1 MKKLLKLSSVLILL
15 LISACAL
22 PTLQLTVMS
31 RNNGNV
37 SNGIGNPDGKGG
49 GTLSMTI
56 AGRNYNGVMSRTL
69 SNESFGFFQSIGS
82 AQKSGLLL
90 TQSGS
95 NLGKAILSS
104 SDGKGLRCDLVG
116 DGRGNGSA
124 ICVDDVGEVYDVI
137 VNIKR

>member
-1 MKKLLKLSSVLILL
+1 MKKLFKLSSVLIP
-15 LISACAL
+15 IVIGGCAL

-49 GTLSMTI
+49 GTLSMII
-56 AGRNYNGVMSRTL
+56 AGRSYSGVMSRTL
-69 SNESFGFFQSIGS
+69 SNESFGFYQSIGS

-104 SDGKGLRCDLVG
+104 NDGKGLRCDLVG

-124 ICVDDVGEVYDVI
+124 ICVDDTGEVYDVI
-137 VNIKR
+137 DSIKK